1 MTGAANVY
9 NAVEGTIIMLLIMGL
24 FILKQSI
31 YNTNVCLCY
40 EMLIFVFLSFIY
52 VW

>member
-1 MTGAANVY
+1 MTRAANVY
-9 NAVEGTIIMLLIMGL
+9 NAVQGTIIMLLIMVL

-31 YNTNVCLCY
+31 YNKNFCLCY
-40 EMLIFVFLSFIY
+40 EMLIFMFFSFIY